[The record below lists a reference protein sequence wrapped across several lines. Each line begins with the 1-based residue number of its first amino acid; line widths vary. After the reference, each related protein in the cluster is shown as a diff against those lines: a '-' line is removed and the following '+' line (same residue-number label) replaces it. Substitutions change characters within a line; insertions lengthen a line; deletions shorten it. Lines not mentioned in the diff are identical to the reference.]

1 MLVKPLIVVK
11 SVKLCCIERILWDS
25 CPKCEHLYCFEVPRK
40 ELSDSAFLRISR
52 ISLISLY
59 AIIITGSLVR
69 LTGSGLGCADWPQCS
84 SSKFVDVSTGHAAIE
99 QINRLFTGIV
109 SAAVIAAVLGS
120 IFVTPRRKALIW
132 LSSGLVAGVLA
143 QVILGAVVVL
153 TGLNPWSNMAHF
165 LVSLALVTTAV
176 FLVEH
181 AGATN
186 VVSDF
191 VDSDQS
197 APTRKGTKR
206 FADLILGLVGL
217 AIVLGT
223 LVTATGPHAGDENA
237 IRLNLD
243 LRSITRVHSATVLL
257 CIAATLIF
265 IALIRRNS
273 SEWTRLRSKLEI
285 FLFVAVA
292 QGGVGYLQYF
302 SGVPAQL
309 VAIHVAFAVAVW
321 ISVLRLW
328 IAVRH

>member
-1 MLVKPLIVVK
+1 M
-11 SVKLCCIERILWDS
+11 
-25 CPKCEHLYCFEVPRK
+25 PRK
-40 ELSDSAFLRISR
+40 ELTRSTFLGISR
-52 ISLISLY
+52 ISLASLS

-69 LTGSGLGCADWPQCS
+69 LTGSGLGCSDWPQCS
-84 SSKFVDVSTGHAAIE
+84 STKFVDVSTGHAAIE

-120 IFVTPRRKALIW
+120 FFVTPRRKSLIW
-132 LSSGLVAGVLA
+132 LSSGLVAGVLV

-181 AGATN
+181 ADATN
-186 VVSDF
+186 VERVF
-191 VDSDQS
+191 AVGDQT
-197 APTRKGTKR
+197 APTRPMTKR
-206 FADLILGLVGL
+206 FADLILGLGGL
-217 AIVLGT
+217 AIILGT
-223 LVTATGPHAGDENA
+223 LVTGAGPHAGDENA
-237 IRLNLD
+237 IRLSFD
-243 LRSITRVHSATVLL
+243 LRSITRIHSATVLL
-257 CIAATLIF
+257 CIGATLIF
-265 IALIRRNS
+265 FAQIRRNTT
-273 SEWTRLRSKLEI
+273 EWMRLKAKLEL

-309 VAIHVAFAVAVW
+309 VAIHVAFAVAMW

-328 IAVRH
+328 LAVRH

>member
-1 MLVKPLIVVK
+1 V
-11 SVKLCCIERILWDS
+11 
-25 CPKCEHLYCFEVPRK
+25 VPRRQ
-40 ELSDSAFLRISR
+40 LSQQSFLAISKV
-52 ISLISLY
+52 SLVFLY

-84 SSKFVDVSTGHAAIE
+84 TTKFVDVSTGHAAIE

-120 IFVTPRRKALIW
+120 FFVTPRRKSLIW
-132 LSSGLVAGVLA
+132 LSSGLVVGVVA
-143 QVILGAVVVL
+143 QVIIGAVVVL

-181 AGATN
+181 AGATDVEN
-186 VVSDF
+186 VVG
-191 VDSDQS
+191 VWDQA
-197 APTRKGTKR
+197 APIRPMTQR
-206 FADLILGLVGL
+206 FADLILGVSGL

-223 LVTATGPHAGDENA
+223 LVTGAGPHAGDENA
-237 IRLNLD
+237 IRLNFD
-243 LRSITRVHSATVLL
+243 LRSITRIHSATVLV
-257 CIAATLIF
+257 CIAAMLLF
-265 IALIRRNS
+265 IAQIRRNS
-273 SEWTRLRSKLEI
+273 QEWTRLRAKLEL

-292 QGGVGYLQYF
+292 QGCVGYLQYF

-321 ISVLRLW
+321 ITVLRLW
-328 IAVRH
+328 IATRH

>member
-1 MLVKPLIVVK
+1 MP
-11 SVKLCCIERILWDS
+11 
-25 CPKCEHLYCFEVPRK
+25 PRQ
-40 ELSDSAFLRISR
+40 LSQQSFLAISR
-52 ISLISLY
+52 ISLVFLY

-84 SSKFVDVSTGHAAIE
+84 TTKFVDVSTGHAAIE
-99 QINRLFTGIV
+99 QINRLFTGFV

-120 IFVTPRRKALIW
+120 IFVIPRRKSLIW

-186 VVSDF
+186 VVDDVVSNAQTM
-191 VDSDQS
+191 STGRIS
-197 APTRKGTKR
+197 RR
-206 FADLILGLVGL
+206 FADIILGLCGL

-223 LVTATGPHAGDENA
+223 LVTGAGPHAGDENA
-237 IRLNLD
+237 IRLAFD
-243 LRSITRVHSATVLL
+243 LRSITRIHSASVLL
-257 CIAATLIF
+257 CVASTLFFVIQ
-265 IALIRRNS
+265 IRRET
-273 SEWTRLRSKLEI
+273 SEWMRLKAKLEI

-292 QGGVGYLQYF
+292 QGGVLSPILFRRACTIGRSPCGTRCRGLDQC
-302 SGVPAQL
+302 A
-309 VAIHVAFAVAVW
+309 
-321 ISVLRLW
+321 
-328 IAVRH
+328 

>member
-1 MLVKPLIVVK
+1 M
-11 SVKLCCIERILWDS
+11 
-25 CPKCEHLYCFEVPRK
+25 PRK
-40 ELSDSAFLRISR
+40 EISNTTFLGISR
-52 ISLISLY
+52 ISLVFLY

-84 SSKFVDVSTGHAAIE
+84 ATKFVDVSTGHAAIE

-120 IFVTPRRKALIW
+120 IFVTPRRKSLIW

-165 LVSLALVTTAV
+165 LVALGLVTIAV

-181 AGATN
+181 AGSTN
-186 VVSDF
+186 VVDDF
-191 VDSDQS
+191 AVGDQT
-197 APTRKGTKR
+197 APTRQITKR
-206 FADLILGLVGL
+206 FADLILGLCGL
-217 AIVLGT
+217 AIILGT
-223 LVTATGPHAGDENA
+223 LVTGAGPHAGVENA
-237 IRLNLD
+237 IRFNFD
-243 LRSITRVHSATVLL
+243 MRSITRVHSATVLL

-265 IALIRRNS
+265 ISRIRKNV
-273 SEWTRLRSKLEI
+273 SEWMRLRAKLEI

-309 VAIHVAFAVAVW
+309 VAVHVALAVAVW

-328 IAVRH
+328 IAARR

>member
-1 MLVKPLIVVK
+1 MP
-11 SVKLCCIERILWDS
+11 
-25 CPKCEHLYCFEVPRK
+25 PRQ
-40 ELSDSAFLRISR
+40 LSQQSFLAISR
-52 ISLISLY
+52 ISLVFLY

-84 SSKFVDVSTGHAAIE
+84 TTKFVDVSTGHAAIE
-99 QINRLFTGIV
+99 QINRLFTGFV

-120 IFVTPRRKALIW
+120 IFVIPRRKSLIW

-186 VVSDF
+186 VVDDVVSNAQTM
-191 VDSDQS
+191 STGRI
-197 APTRKGTKR
+197 TRR
-206 FADLILGLVGL
+206 FADLILGLCGL

-223 LVTATGPHAGDENA
+223 LVTGAGPHAGDENA
-237 IRLNLD
+237 IRLAFD
-243 LRSITRVHSATVLL
+243 LRSITRIHSASVLL
-257 CIAATLIF
+257 CVASTLFFVIQ
-265 IALIRRNS
+265 IRRET
-273 SEWTRLRSKLEI
+273 SEWMRLKAKLEI

-309 VAIHVAFAVAVW
+309 VAVHVALAVAVW

-328 IAVRH
+328 IAVRQ

>member
-1 MLVKPLIVVK
+1 L
-11 SVKLCCIERILWDS
+11 
-25 CPKCEHLYCFEVPRK
+25 
-40 ELSDSAFLRISR
+40 AISR
-52 ISLISLY
+52 ISLVFLY

-84 SSKFVDVSTGHAAIE
+84 TTKFVDVSTGHAAIE
-99 QINRLFTGIV
+99 QINRLFTGVV
-109 SAAVIAAVLGS
+109 SVAVIAAVLGS
-120 IFVTPRRKALIW
+120 FFVTPRRKSLIW
-132 LSSGLVAGVLA
+132 LSSALVVGVLA

-176 FLVEH
+176 FLVEN

-186 VVSDF
+186 VVGDF
-191 VDSDQS
+191 AVIDQTP
-197 APTRKGTKR
+197 PTRPLTQK
-206 FADLILGLVGL
+206 FADLILVLCGL
-217 AIVLGT
+217 AIILGT
-223 LVTATGPHAGDENA
+223 LVTGSGPHAGDENA
-237 IRLNLD
+237 IRLNFD
-243 LRSITRVHSATVLL
+243 LRSITRIHSAIVLL

-265 IALIRRNS
+265 ISQIRKNT
-273 SEWTRLRSKLEI
+273 SEWMRSWAKLEI

-309 VAIHVAFAVAVW
+309 VAIHVALAVAVW

-328 IAVRH
+328 ISARH

>member
-1 MLVKPLIVVK
+1 MSGNNRKNVGYEPPIVG
-11 SVKLCCIERILWDS
+11 SDGRWD
-25 CPKCEHLYCFEVPRK
+25 PRYSAVVAPRQ
-40 ELSDSAFLRISR
+40 LSQQSFLAISR
-52 ISLISLY
+52 ISLVFLY

-84 SSKFVDVSTGHAAIE
+84 TTKFVDVSTGHAAIE

-120 IFVTPRRKALIW
+120 IFVTPRRKSLIW
-132 LSSGLVAGVLA
+132 LSSGLVIGVLA

-165 LVSLALVTTAV
+165 LVSLVLVTTAV

-181 AGATN
+181 AGAAN
-186 VVSDF
+186 DLGDF
-191 VDSDQS
+191 VISDQT
-197 APTRKGTKR
+197 APTRQITKR
-206 FADLILGLVGL
+206 FADLILGLCGL
-217 AIVLGT
+217 AIILGT
-223 LVTATGPHAGDENA
+223 LVTGAGPHAGDENA

-243 LRSITRVHSATVLL
+243 LRSITRIHSATVLL
-257 CIAATLIF
+257 CITATLIF
-265 IALIRRNS
+265 FAQVRKS
-273 SEWTRLRSKLEI
+273 ASEWTRLRAKLEV

-309 VAIHVAFAVAVW
+309 VTVHVAFAVAVW
-321 ISVLRLW
+321 ITVLRLW
-328 IAVRH
+328 IAARH

>member
-1 MLVKPLIVVK
+1 MP
-11 SVKLCCIERILWDS
+11 
-25 CPKCEHLYCFEVPRK
+25 PRQ
-40 ELSDSAFLRISR
+40 LSQQSFLAISR
-52 ISLISLY
+52 ISLVFLY

-84 SSKFVDVSTGHAAIE
+84 TTKFVDVSTGHAAIE
-99 QINRLFTGIV
+99 QINRLFTGFV

-120 IFVTPRRKALIW
+120 IFVTPRQKSLIW
-132 LSSGLVAGVLA
+132 LASGLVAGVLA

-181 AGATN
+181 AGARN
-186 VVSDF
+186 VVDDVASKAQTM
-191 VDSDQS
+191 STGRI
-197 APTRKGTKR
+197 TRR
-206 FADLILGLVGL
+206 FADLILGLCGL
-217 AIVLGT
+217 AIVFGT
-223 LVTATGPHAGDENA
+223 LVTGAGPHAGDENA
-237 IRLNLD
+237 IRLAFD
-243 LRSITRVHSATVLL
+243 LRSITRIHSASVLL
-257 CIAATLIF
+257 CVASTLFFVIQ
-265 IALIRRNS
+265 IRRET
-273 SEWTRLRSKLEI
+273 SEWMRLKAKLEI

-309 VAIHVAFAVAVW
+309 VAVHVALAVAVW

-328 IAVRH
+328 IVVRQ

>member
-1 MLVKPLIVVK
+1 MP
-11 SVKLCCIERILWDS
+11 
-25 CPKCEHLYCFEVPRK
+25 PRQ
-40 ELSDSAFLRISR
+40 LSQQSFLAISR
-52 ISLISLY
+52 ISLVFLY

-84 SSKFVDVSTGHAAIE
+84 TTKFVDVSTGHAAIE
-99 QINRLFTGIV
+99 QINRLFTGFV

-120 IFVTPRRKALIW
+120 IFVIPRRKSLIW

-181 AGATN
+181 AGARN
-186 VVSDF
+186 VVDDVTSKGQTI
-191 VDSDQS
+191 STGRI
-197 APTRKGTKR
+197 TRR
-206 FADLILGLVGL
+206 FADLILGLCGL

-223 LVTATGPHAGDENA
+223 LVTGAGPHAGDENA
-237 IRLNLD
+237 IRLAFD
-243 LRSITRVHSATVLL
+243 LRSITRIHSASVLL
-257 CIAATLIF
+257 CVASTLFFVIQ
-265 IALIRRNS
+265 IRRET
-273 SEWTRLRSKLEI
+273 SEWMRLKAKLEI

-309 VAIHVAFAVAVW
+309 VAVHVALAVAVW

-328 IAVRH
+328 IAVRQ

>member
-1 MLVKPLIVVK
+1 MSGNCEKNVGYEPPIVGSKGRRNPRYSALVA
-11 SVKLCCIERILWDS
+11 
-25 CPKCEHLYCFEVPRK
+25 PRQ
-40 ELSDSAFLRISR
+40 LSQQSFLAISR
-52 ISLISLY
+52 ISLVFLY

-84 SSKFVDVSTGHAAIE
+84 TTKFVDVSTGHAAIE

-120 IFVTPRRKALIW
+120 IFVTPRRKSLIW

-143 QVILGAVVVL
+143 QVILGAVVVM

-165 LVSLALVTTAV
+165 LVSLALVTAAV

-186 VVSDF
+186 IVSDF

-223 LVTATGPHAGDENA
+223 LVTGTGPHAGDENA
-237 IRLNLD
+237 IRLSFD
-243 LRSITRVHSATVLL
+243 LRSITRIHSATVLL

-265 IALIRRNS
+265 FTQIRRNA
-273 SEWTRLRSKLEI
+273 SEWMRLRAKLEI

-292 QGGVGYLQYF
+292 QGGVGYLQYI
-302 SGVPAQL
+302 SGVPAQW
-309 VAIHVAFAVAVW
+309 VAVHVAFAVAVW

-328 IAVRH
+328 IAARH

>member
-1 MLVKPLIVVK
+1 M
-11 SVKLCCIERILWDS
+11 
-25 CPKCEHLYCFEVPRK
+25 
-40 ELSDSAFLRISR
+40 AISR
-52 ISLISLY
+52 ISLVFLY

-84 SSKFVDVSTGHAAIE
+84 TTKFVDVSTGHSAIE
-99 QINRLFTGIV
+99 QINRLFTGFV

-120 IFVTPRRKALIW
+120 IFVIPRRKSLIW

-186 VVSDF
+186 VVDDVVSNAQTM
-191 VDSDQS
+191 STGRIS
-197 APTRKGTKR
+197 RR
-206 FADLILGLVGL
+206 FADIILGLCGL

-223 LVTATGPHAGDENA
+223 LVTGAGPHAGDENA
-237 IRLNLD
+237 IRLAFD
-243 LRSITRVHSATVLL
+243 LRSITRIHSASVLL
-257 CIAATLIF
+257 CVASTLFFVIQ
-265 IALIRRNS
+265 IRRET
-273 SEWTRLRSKLEI
+273 SEWMRLKAKLEI

-309 VAIHVAFAVAVW
+309 VAVHVALAVAVW

-328 IAVRH
+328 IAVRQ

>member
-1 MLVKPLIVVK
+1 MGSEGRLVPGYSAVV
-11 SVKLCCIERILWDS
+11 
-25 CPKCEHLYCFEVPRK
+25 PPRQ
-40 ELSDSAFLRISR
+40 LSQQSFLAISR
-52 ISLISLY
+52 ISLVFLY
-59 AIIITGSLVR
+59 AIIITGSMVR

-84 SSKFVDVSTGHAAIE
+84 TTKFVDVSTGHAAIE
-99 QINRLFTGIV
+99 QINRLFTGIG

-120 IFVTPRRKALIW
+120 IFVTPRRKSLIW
-132 LSSGLVAGVLA
+132 LSSGLVIGVVA

-181 AGATN
+181 AGTTN
-186 VVSDF
+186 VVGEFAVSN
-191 VDSDQS
+191 QT
-197 APTRKGTKR
+197 APTRQRTKR
-206 FADLILGLVGL
+206 FADLILGLCGL

-223 LVTATGPHAGDENA
+223 LVTGAGPHAGDENA
-237 IRLNLD
+237 IRLTLD

-265 IALIRRNS
+265 ISQVRHNT
-273 SEWTRLRSKLEI
+273 SEWVRLRTKLEI
-285 FLFVAVA
+285 FLFAAVA

-309 VAIHVAFAVAVW
+309 VAVHVALAVAVW

>member
-1 MLVKPLIVVK
+1 MT
-11 SVKLCCIERILWDS
+11 
-25 CPKCEHLYCFEVPRK
+25 
-40 ELSDSAFLRISR
+40 FLRISR

-84 SSKFVDVSTGHAAIE
+84 RTKFVDVSTGHAAIE
-99 QINRLFTGIV
+99 QINRLFTGVV

-120 IFVTPRRKALIW
+120 IFVTPRRKTLIW

-143 QVILGAVVVL
+143 QVGLGAVVVL

-181 AGATN
+181 AGATR
-186 VVSDF
+186 VTGDF
-191 VDSDQS
+191 ALSVQTL
-197 APTRKGTKR
+197 PTRRITKR
-206 FADLILGLVGL
+206 FADLILGFCGL

-223 LVTATGPHAGDENA
+223 LVTGAGPHAGDENA
-237 IRLNLD
+237 IRLTFD
-243 LRSITRVHSATVLL
+243 LRSITRVHSASVLL
-257 CIAATLIF
+257 CVAVTLIF
-265 IALIRRNS
+265 VTQIRKNS
-273 SEWTRLRSKLEI
+273 SEWVRLKARLEI
-285 FLFVAVA
+285 FLIVAVA

-302 SGVPAQL
+302 SDVPAQL
-309 VAIHVAFAVAVW
+309 VAVHVALAVAVW

-328 IAVRH
+328 IASRAQT

>member
-1 MLVKPLIVVK
+1 V
-11 SVKLCCIERILWDS
+11 
-25 CPKCEHLYCFEVPRK
+25 
-40 ELSDSAFLRISR
+40 AISR
-52 ISLISLY
+52 ISLVFLY

-84 SSKFVDVSTGHAAIE
+84 TTKFVDVSTGHAAIE

-109 SAAVIAAVLGS
+109 SVAVIAAVLGS
-120 IFVTPRRKALIW
+120 IFVTPRRKSLIW
-132 LSSGLVAGVLA
+132 LSSGLVIGVLA

-153 TGLNPWSNMAHF
+153 TGLNPWSNMSHF

-186 VVSDF
+186 VDGDFAVSD
-191 VDSDQS
+191 QT
-197 APTRKGTKR
+197 APTRQITKR
-206 FADLILGLVGL
+206 FADLILALSGL
-217 AIVLGT
+217 AIILGT
-223 LVTATGPHAGDENA
+223 LVTGAGPHAGDENA

-243 LRSITRVHSATVLL
+243 LRSITRIHSATVLL
-257 CIAATLIF
+257 CITATLIF
-265 IALIRRNS
+265 FAQVRKS
-273 SEWTRLRSKLEI
+273 ASEWTRLRAKLEV

-309 VAIHVAFAVAVW
+309 VAVHVAFAVAVW
-321 ISVLRLW
+321 ITVLRLW
-328 IAVRH
+328 IAARH

>member
-1 MLVKPLIVVK
+1 MGSEGRRVPGYSAV
-11 SVKLCCIERILWDS
+11 
-25 CPKCEHLYCFEVPRK
+25 VPRRQI
-40 ELSDSAFLRISR
+40 SQQSFLAISR
-52 ISLISLY
+52 VSLVFLY

-84 SSKFVDVSTGHAAIE
+84 TTKFVDVSTGHAAIE

-120 IFVTPRRKALIW
+120 FFVTPRRKSLIW
-132 LSSGLVAGVLA
+132 LSSGLVVGVVA
-143 QVILGAVVVL
+143 QVIIGAVVVL

-181 AGATN
+181 AGATDVEI
-186 VVSDF
+186 VVG
-191 VDSDQS
+191 DSDQT
-197 APTRKGTKR
+197 APIRPMTQR
-206 FADLILGLVGL
+206 FADLILGVSGL

-223 LVTATGPHAGDENA
+223 LVTGAGPHAGDENA
-237 IRLNLD
+237 IRLNFD
-243 LRSITRVHSATVLL
+243 LRSITRIHSATVLV
-257 CIAATLIF
+257 CIAATLLF
-265 IALIRRNS
+265 IAQIRRNS
-273 SEWTRLRSKLEI
+273 QEWTRLKVKLEL

-321 ISVLRLW
+321 ITVLRLW
-328 IAVRH
+328 IATRH

>member
-1 MLVKPLIVVK
+1 MP
-11 SVKLCCIERILWDS
+11 
-25 CPKCEHLYCFEVPRK
+25 PRQ
-40 ELSDSAFLRISR
+40 LSQQSFMAISR
-52 ISLISLY
+52 ISLVFLY

-84 SSKFVDVSTGHAAIE
+84 TTKFVDVSTGHAAIE

-120 IFVTPRRKALIW
+120 LFVTPRRKSLIW
-132 LSSGLVAGVLA
+132 LSSGLVVGVVA

-165 LVSLALVTTAV
+165 LLSLGLVTTAV
-176 FLVEH
+176 FLVEQ
-181 AGATN
+181 AGATDVES
-186 VVSDF
+186 VVGISDLI
-191 VDSDQS
+191 
-197 APTRKGTKR
+197 APIRLTTQR
-206 FADLILGLVGL
+206 FTDLILGLSGL
-217 AIVLGT
+217 AIILGT
-223 LVTATGPHAGDENA
+223 LVTGAGPHAGDENA
-237 IRLNLD
+237 IRLNFD
-243 LRSITRVHSATVLL
+243 LRSITRIHSATVLL

-265 IALIRRNS
+265 IIQIRRNS
-273 SEWTRLRSKLEI
+273 QEWTRLKTKLEL

-321 ISVLRLW
+321 ITVLRLW
-328 IAVRH
+328 IAARH

>member
-1 MLVKPLIVVK
+1 L
-11 SVKLCCIERILWDS
+11 
-25 CPKCEHLYCFEVPRK
+25 
-40 ELSDSAFLRISR
+40 AISR
-52 ISLISLY
+52 ISLVFLY

-84 SSKFVDVSTGHAAIE
+84 TTKFVDVSTGHAAIE
-99 QINRLFTGIV
+99 QINRLFTGVV
-109 SAAVIAAVLGS
+109 SVAVIAAVLGS
-120 IFVTPRRKALIW
+120 FFVTPRRKSLIW
-132 LSSGLVAGVLA
+132 LSSALVVGVLA

-176 FLVEH
+176 FLVEN

-186 VVSDF
+186 VVGDF
-191 VDSDQS
+191 AVIDQTP
-197 APTRKGTKR
+197 PTRPLTQK
-206 FADLILGLVGL
+206 FADLILVLCGL
-217 AIVLGT
+217 AIILGT
-223 LVTATGPHAGDENA
+223 LVTGSGPHAGDENA
-237 IRLNLD
+237 IRLNFD
-243 LRSITRVHSATVLL
+243 LRSITRIHSAIVLL

-265 IALIRRNS
+265 ISQIRKNT
-273 SEWTRLRSKLEI
+273 SEWMRFRAKLEI

-309 VAIHVAFAVAVW
+309 VAIHVALAVAVW

-328 IAVRH
+328 ISARH

>member
-1 MLVKPLIVVK
+1 M
-11 SVKLCCIERILWDS
+11 
-25 CPKCEHLYCFEVPRK
+25 
-40 ELSDSAFLRISR
+40 
-52 ISLISLY
+52 SLY

-84 SSKFVDVSTGHAAIE
+84 STKFVDVSTGHAAIE

-120 IFVTPRRKALIW
+120 IFVTPRRKSLIW
-132 LSSGLVAGVLA
+132 LSSGLVIGVLA

-186 VVSDF
+186 VLGDFSVSDP
-191 VDSDQS
+191 VV
-197 APTRKGTKR
+197 PTRQMTR
-206 FADLILGLVGL
+206 RLADLILGLCGL

-223 LVTATGPHAGDENA
+223 LVTGSGPHAGDENA
-237 IRLNLD
+237 IRLTFD
-243 LRSITRVHSATVLL
+243 LKSITRIHSATVLF
-257 CIAATLIF
+257 CVVATLIF
-265 IALIRRNS
+265 ITQIRKNT
-273 SEWTRLRSKLEI
+273 SEWIRLRAKLEI
-285 FLFVAVA
+285 FLFMAVA
-292 QGGVGYLQYF
+292 QGGLGYLQYF
-302 SGVPAQL
+302 AGVPAQL
-309 VAIHVAFAVAVW
+309 VAVHVAFAVAVW

-328 IAVRH
+328 IASRAQT

>member
-1 MLVKPLIVVK
+1 MGLEPPLVGSEGRRVHGYSAV
-11 SVKLCCIERILWDS
+11 
-25 CPKCEHLYCFEVPRK
+25 VPRRQ
-40 ELSDSAFLRISR
+40 LSQQSFLAISR
-52 ISLISLY
+52 VSLVFLY

-84 SSKFVDVSTGHAAIE
+84 TTKFVDVSTGHAAIE

-109 SAAVIAAVLGS
+109 SAAVVAAVLGS
-120 IFVTPRRKALIW
+120 FFVTPRRKSLIW
-132 LSSGLVAGVLA
+132 LSSGLVVGVVA
-143 QVILGAVVVL
+143 QVIIGAVVVL

-181 AGATN
+181 AGATDVEN
-186 VVSDF
+186 VVG
-191 VDSDQS
+191 VRDQ
-197 APTRKGTKR
+197 AMPIRPMTQR
-206 FADLILGLVGL
+206 FADLILGVSGL

-223 LVTATGPHAGDENA
+223 LVTGAGPHAGDENA
-237 IRLNLD
+237 IRLDFD
-243 LRSITRVHSATVLL
+243 LRSITRIHSATVLV
-257 CIAATLIF
+257 CIAATLVF
-265 IALIRRNS
+265 IAQIRRNS
-273 SEWTRLRSKLEI
+273 QEWTRLRAKLEL

-321 ISVLRLW
+321 ITVLRLW
-328 IAVRH
+328 IATRH

>member
-1 MLVKPLIVVK
+1 VGSEGRRVPGYSAV
-11 SVKLCCIERILWDS
+11 
-25 CPKCEHLYCFEVPRK
+25 VPRRQI
-40 ELSDSAFLRISR
+40 SQQSFLAISR
-52 ISLISLY
+52 VSLVFLY

-84 SSKFVDVSTGHAAIE
+84 TTKFVDVSTGHAAIE

-120 IFVTPRRKALIW
+120 FFVTPRRKSLIW
-132 LSSGLVAGVLA
+132 LSSGLVVGVVA
-143 QVILGAVVVL
+143 QVIIGAVVVL

-165 LVSLALVTTAV
+165 LVSLALVTAAV

-181 AGATN
+181 AGATDVEN
-186 VVSDF
+186 VVG
-191 VDSDQS
+191 VRDQ
-197 APTRKGTKR
+197 AMPVRPMTQR
-206 FADLILGLVGL
+206 FADLILGVSGL

-223 LVTATGPHAGDENA
+223 LVTGAGPHAGDENA
-237 IRLNLD
+237 IRLNFD
-243 LRSITRVHSATVLL
+243 LRSITRIHSATVLV
-257 CIAATLIF
+257 CIAATLVF
-265 IALIRRNS
+265 IAQIRRNS
-273 SEWTRLRSKLEI
+273 QEWTRLKTKLEL

-321 ISVLRLW
+321 ITVLRLW
-328 IAVRH
+328 IAARH

>member
-1 MLVKPLIVVK
+1 
-11 SVKLCCIERILWDS
+11 
-25 CPKCEHLYCFEVPRK
+25 VPPRQ
-40 ELSDSAFLRISR
+40 LSQQSFLAISR
-52 ISLISLY
+52 ISLVFLY

-84 SSKFVDVSTGHAAIE
+84 TTKFVDVSTGHAAIE

-120 IFVTPRRKALIW
+120 LFVTPRRKSLIW
-132 LSSGLVAGVLA
+132 LSSGLVVGVVA

-165 LVSLALVTTAV
+165 LLSLGLVTTAV
-176 FLVEH
+176 FLVEK
-181 AGATN
+181 AGATDVES
-186 VVSDF
+186 VVGISDLI
-191 VDSDQS
+191 
-197 APTRKGTKR
+197 APIRLTTQR
-206 FADLILGLVGL
+206 FTDLILGLSGL
-217 AIVLGT
+217 AIILGT
-223 LVTATGPHAGDENA
+223 LVTGAGPHAGDENA
-237 IRLNLD
+237 IRLNFD
-243 LRSITRVHSATVLL
+243 LRSITRIHSATVLL

-265 IALIRRNS
+265 IIQIRRNS
-273 SEWTRLRSKLEI
+273 QEWTRLKTKLEL

-321 ISVLRLW
+321 ITVLRLW
-328 IAVRH
+328 IAARH

>member
-1 MLVKPLIVVK
+1 MP
-11 SVKLCCIERILWDS
+11 
-25 CPKCEHLYCFEVPRK
+25 PRQ
-40 ELSDSAFLRISR
+40 LSQQSFLAISR
-52 ISLISLY
+52 ISLVFLY

-84 SSKFVDVSTGHAAIE
+84 TTKFVDVSTGHAAIE
-99 QINRLFTGIV
+99 QINRLFTGFV
-109 SAAVIAAVLGS
+109 SVAVIAAVLGS
-120 IFVTPRRKALIW
+120 IFVTPRRKSLIW
-132 LSSGLVAGVLA
+132 LASGLVAGVLA

-186 VVSDF
+186 VVDDVVSNAQTM
-191 VDSDQS
+191 STGRIS
-197 APTRKGTKR
+197 RR
-206 FADLILGLVGL
+206 FADIILGLCGL

-223 LVTATGPHAGDENA
+223 LVTGAGPHAGDENA
-237 IRLNLD
+237 IRLAFD
-243 LRSITRVHSATVLL
+243 LRSITRIHSASVLL
-257 CIAATLIF
+257 CVASTLFFVIQ
-265 IALIRRNS
+265 IRRET
-273 SEWTRLRSKLEI
+273 SEWMRLKAKLEI

-302 SGVPAQL
+302 SDVPAQL
-309 VAIHVAFAVAVW
+309 VAIHVALAVAVW

-328 IAVRH
+328 IAARH

>member
-1 MLVKPLIVVK
+1 MP
-11 SVKLCCIERILWDS
+11 
-25 CPKCEHLYCFEVPRK
+25 PRQ
-40 ELSDSAFLRISR
+40 LSQQSFLAISR
-52 ISLISLY
+52 ISLVFLY

-84 SSKFVDVSTGHAAIE
+84 TTKFVDVSTGHAAIE
-99 QINRLFTGIV
+99 QINRLFTGFV

-120 IFVTPRRKALIW
+120 IFVTPRQKSLIW
-132 LSSGLVAGVLA
+132 LASGLVAGVLA

-181 AGATN
+181 AGARN
-186 VVSDF
+186 VVDDVASKAQTM
-191 VDSDQS
+191 STGRI
-197 APTRKGTKR
+197 TRR
-206 FADLILGLVGL
+206 FADLILGLCGL

-223 LVTATGPHAGDENA
+223 LVTGAGPHAGDENA
-237 IRLNLD
+237 IRLAFD
-243 LRSITRVHSATVLL
+243 LRSITRIHSASVLL
-257 CIAATLIF
+257 CVASTLFFVIQ
-265 IALIRRNS
+265 IRRET
-273 SEWTRLRSKLEI
+273 SEWMRLKAKLEI

-309 VAIHVAFAVAVW
+309 VAVHVALAVAVW

-328 IAVRH
+328 IAVRQ

>member
-1 MLVKPLIVVK
+1 M
-11 SVKLCCIERILWDS
+11 
-25 CPKCEHLYCFEVPRK
+25 
-40 ELSDSAFLRISR
+40 AISR
-52 ISLISLY
+52 ISLVFLY

-84 SSKFVDVSTGHAAIE
+84 TTKFVDVSTGHAAIE
-99 QINRLFTGIV
+99 QINRLFTGFV

-120 IFVTPRRKALIW
+120 IFVIPRRKSLIW

-181 AGATN
+181 AGARN
-186 VVSDF
+186 VVDDVTSKGQTI
-191 VDSDQS
+191 STGRI
-197 APTRKGTKR
+197 TRR
-206 FADLILGLVGL
+206 FADLILGLCGL

-223 LVTATGPHAGDENA
+223 LVTGAGPHAGDENA
-237 IRLNLD
+237 IRLAFD
-243 LRSITRVHSATVLL
+243 LRSITRIHSASVLL
-257 CIAATLIF
+257 CVASTLFFVIQ
-265 IALIRRNS
+265 IRRET
-273 SEWTRLRSKLEI
+273 SEWMRLKAKLEI

-309 VAIHVAFAVAVW
+309 VAVHVALAVAVW

-328 IAVRH
+328 IAVRQ

>member
-1 MLVKPLIVVK
+1 
-11 SVKLCCIERILWDS
+11 
-25 CPKCEHLYCFEVPRK
+25 VPRK
-40 ELSDSAFLRISR
+40 DLSNSTFLGISR
-52 ISLISLY
+52 ISLASLY

-69 LTGSGLGCADWPQCS
+69 LTDSGLGCADWPQCS
-84 SSKFVDVSTGHAAIE
+84 STKFVDVSTGHAAIE

-120 IFVTPRRKALIW
+120 IFVTPRRKSLIW
-132 LSSGLVAGVLA
+132 LSSGLVVGVLA

-153 TGLNPWSNMAHF
+153 TGLNPWSNIAHF

-186 VVSDF
+186 VDEASAVSD
-191 VDSDQS
+191 QT
-197 APTRKGTKR
+197 APTRPMTKR
-206 FADLILGLVGL
+206 FADLILGLCGL
-217 AIVLGT
+217 AIILGT
-223 LVTATGPHAGDENA
+223 LVTGAGPHAGDENA
-237 IRLNLD
+237 IRLNFD
-243 LRSITRVHSATVLL
+243 LRSITRIHSATVLL

-265 IALIRRNS
+265 IAQIRRNS
-273 SEWTRLRSKLEI
+273 REWMRMKAKLEL

-302 SGVPAQL
+302 SGVPAQM
-309 VAIHVAFAVAVW
+309 VAIHVAFSVAVW

-328 IAVRH
+328 IKSRVQR